1 MDEKKIALAS
11 RHMRDRET
19 AIAEVCEAVGVSRS
33 TLYRYPAPDGRRR
46 NEGGE
51 SKNQGGRGW

>member
-11 RHMRDRET
+11 RLMRDRET
-19 AIAEVCEAVGVSRS
+19 PIAEVCDAVSISRS
-33 TLYRYPAPDGRRR
+33 TLYRYLTPDGRGR

>member
-11 RHMRDRET
+11 WLMRNGET
-19 AIAEVCEAVGVSRS
+19 AIAELREALRVSRS

-46 NEGGE
+46 NEGRK